1 MRHRTQRLL
10 PSSRSC
16 AGVDEW
22 AAPGAG
28 VVLRPELEQQIRRRQ
43 EILEKLKGYR
53 PQDRAERARKQAALA
68 RSQMLAGIGATGKR
82 RKAREEALERAEED
96 ARMSLA
102 QERQNAWGTTKEGQR
117 KTQRLANNSDRTYRE

>member
-96 ARMSLA
+96 ARISLA
-102 QERQNAWGTTKEGQR
+102 Q
-117 KTQRLANNSDRTYRE
+117 